1 MFINVKLTIIIYS
14 IIFKLF
20 NDASFL
26 KQASGDNAASEQQM
40 GSQQR
45 WQRSTCHQGS
55 STIQHR
61 GSSLRGTRFHHTACW
76 QPSSQAAV
84 SGQQMGSQ
92 QQWQHSTCHQGSST
106 SQHRGSSHLGTQ
118 FHHTVLIL
126 TWSI

>member
-61 GSSLRGTRFHHTACW
+61 GSSLRGTRFHHTACQRPSW
-76 QPSSQAAV
+76 QSGPSW
-84 SGQQMGSQ
+84 QQMGSQ
-92 QQWQHSTCHQGSST
+92 RQWQRSTCHQGSST
-106 SQHRGSSHLGTQ
+106 TQHWDSILLGTQ
-118 FHHTVLIL
+118 FHHTVLFLLI
-126 TWSI
+126 